1 MSILAERGQ
10 IGPAPVVPAQPHRPI
25 RVVRGRRG
33 EVQRPPTRRR
43 LVAGRRAAWSAGAPC
58 ATPRRP
64 ATRWPWLL
72 AVVGTDPWLKHW
84 PEVGVEANKIYN
96 YDERWIKLS
105 RDLHGIPRRILHDFN
120 VPDEK
125 RDTPLTKSLAWGLWG
140 FVLGTTVVVYLARGN
155 RRHPTG
161 QPSSGVPRRLA
172 HSLSEFY
179 ARPLYVVVTP
189 L

>member
-72 AVVGTDPWLKHW
+72 ALGVASCLTITGLGLLSGIGSGAPVPERTETVSVEPGDTLSALAARFAPDSDRGAVVARIRELNHLDGTVL
-84 PEVGVEANKIYN
+84 
-96 YDERWIKLS
+96 
-105 RDLHGIPRRILHDFN
+105 
-120 VPDEK
+120 VPGL
-125 RDTPLTKSLAWGLWG
+125 PLA
-140 FVLGTTVVVYLARGN
+140 VPV
-155 RRHPTG
+155 
-161 QPSSGVPRRLA
+161 SGGG
-172 HSLSEFY
+172 S
-179 ARPLYVVVTP
+179 
-189 L
+189 